1 MSPTM
6 LLVLATVIV
15 IAFLLGMVI
24 SAAMNRRTKGEEAPN
39 LTPYYSDEVLE
50 GPRLNRVLA
59 WALAGSAVVAV
70 ALPTYWLLEP
80 GRQNSRETEV
90 LTSSVQKG
98 AELFSSAASGG
109 SPNALG
115 CADCHGAT
123 GGGGARPLIVSI
135 PRDDI
140 DLVDP
145 ELAIGL
151 RSDQP
156 GYAEQQELIATTN
169 EELAADAGEG
179 EAPENVNPLCY
190 EVEGDETNYACS
202 VSWAAPALNTVY
214 YRFSREEIG
223 NIITYGR
230 AGTPMGAWGI
240 AGGGPLTEQKID
252 SLLDFLATIQLSP
265 DEVAKQQSDAVA
277 AAKDAGMTD
286 EPEWLFEQNCARCH
300 TRHWSISS
308 VFDANPAIDLVLDQG
323 NGAFGP
329 SLQSGATL
337 RQFLTPEDQSA
348 FVSRGSD
355 ANAAYGQR
363 GIGSGRMP
371 GFGPTTFHPGTG
383 NEADSAMV
391 SGSMLTEEEINQIV
405 EYERGL

>member
-1 MSPTM
+1 M

-24 SAAMNRRTKGEEAPN
+24 SAATNRRTKGEEAPN
-39 LTPYYSDEVLE
+39 LAPYYDDEVLE

-59 WALAGSAVVAV
+59 WALAGSAVVAI

-80 GRQNSRETEV
+80 SRQSARETEV
-90 LTSSVQKG
+90 LTDSVQKG

-123 GGGGARPLIVSI
+123 GGGGAKPLIVSV

-156 GYAEQQELIATTN
+156 GYEEQQALIASTN
-169 EELAADAGEG
+169 EQLAADTPEG
-179 EAPENVNPLCY
+179 EAPQNVNPICY
-190 EVEGDETNYACS
+190 AVEGDDENYSCS
-202 VSWAAPALNTVY
+202 VSWTAPPLNTVL
-214 YRFSREEIG
+214 YRFSRDEVA

-252 SLLDFLATIQLSP
+252 SLLDFLTTIQLSP
-265 DEVAKQQSDAVA
+265 EEVATQEGDALA
-277 AAKDAGMTD
+277 AAKTAGMTD
-286 EPEWLFEQNCARCH
+286 EPEYLFEQNCARCH
-300 TRHWSISS
+300 TRHWSISP
-308 VFDANPAIDLVLDQG
+308 VFDSNPSIGLVLDQG

-329 SLQSGATL
+329 SLQNGATL
-337 RQFLTPEDQSA
+337 RQFLTPEDQAA
-348 FVSRGSD
+348 FVSKGSD
-355 ANAAYGQR
+355 ANAAYGER

-383 NEADSAMV
+383 DESDGALV
-391 SGSMLTEEEINQIV
+391 SGSMLSEDEINQIV